1 MRRKLILVVAS
12 SFLLAAA
19 DKKEDPVKKDLAKL
33 QGTWTMT
40 ALEVDGKPVPE
51 DKLTSS
57 TLTIKGDKYIIKV
70 EDNTYKC
77 TIKLDPSKDPKE
89 IDMTFLDGP
98 NKDKTGKGIYV
109 LEKDTFKICRALDP
123 GKDRPQNLGTWPDT
137 GVFMVTWKRKAK

>member
-1 MRRKLILVVAS
+1 MI
-12 SFLLAAA
+12 
-19 DKKEDPVKKDLAKL
+19 
-33 QGTWTMT
+33 G
-40 ALEVDGKPVPE
+40 LEVDGKPIPE
-51 DKLTSS
+51 DKLESS
-57 TLTIKGDKYIIKV
+57 TLTIKGDKYSIKV
-70 EDNTYKC
+70 KDDTYQC
-77 TIKLDPSKDPKE
+77 TIKLDPTKDPKQ